1 MTPSLLSNYMAR
13 SNPQLAGLLGRGSQP
28 AQGQT
33 PPQMPPAPPQ
43 MPPSQGP
50 GLGQRIMGGI
60 GTLMTGRQDP
70 NLSEEENAQIRREAL
85 IQAGL
90 ATIAASTSQTGVPTL
105 GQALATGAVAGREAA
120 VMGQGDARFRAQEA
134 AVARADAESKA
145 IMGSVTDWNDVTQRR
160 HAVQAAIESGNLP
173 LANALMDF
181 NDKFAQ
187 ASQAERME
195 LTRDQVFKN
204 LDLSNPNDVM
214 TAIGQ
219 LSIMGMK
226 SEADGLASLVD
237 RQMKA
242 MERGDVERVISVDTN
257 GDGVN
262 DTIRG
267 VDPRGNT
274 VYEFEQGMD
283 PYQAAALVEQ
293 RLGRAQA
300 AAMGLNGQL
309 LSELDKVGDDWRMA
323 KADAATLA
331 SQTRAVMS
339 LDLSDPTQTTI
350 DPIQAQTL
358 IIGLN
363 KLLDPSSVVRE
374 GEFDRVYRAV
384 GVVEEM
390 KRLMNYYSGSG
401 EMPIALARSIQAE
414 VGRLSSLW
422 QEEFETNV
430 LPDFIK
436 RAALGGVDQ
445 YMDFNSPFAPL
456 PSQQQQQQPPRPSA
470 VGSLITNRQGPQ

>member
-120 VMGQGDARFRAQEA
+120 VMGQGTARERMAEREQMEQAQIRRGIWQGNMMDQNARLAGVTTFLEA
-134 AVARADAESKA
+134 GMFDDAEQMMKLNSA
-145 IMGSVTDWNDVTQRR
+145 I
-160 HAVQAAIESGNLP
+160 AP
-173 LANALMDF
+173 LAGAEQARLI
-181 NDKFAQ
+181 AQ
-187 ASQAERME
+187 RTFDEGG
-195 LTRDQVFKN
+195 D
-204 LDLSNPNDVM
+204 PNDPGTLM
-214 TAIGQ
+214 SISIKLREAGLTEQADSWQNAAASTAKLI
-219 LSIMGMK
+219 
-226 SEADGLASLVD
+226 AA
-237 RQMKA
+237 
-242 MERGDVERVISVDTN
+242 GDVERVISVDTD

-274 VYEFEQGMD
+274 VYEFKQGMD

-293 RLGRAQA
+293 RIGRAQA

-309 LSELDKVGDDWRMA
+309 LSELDKVGDDWRVA